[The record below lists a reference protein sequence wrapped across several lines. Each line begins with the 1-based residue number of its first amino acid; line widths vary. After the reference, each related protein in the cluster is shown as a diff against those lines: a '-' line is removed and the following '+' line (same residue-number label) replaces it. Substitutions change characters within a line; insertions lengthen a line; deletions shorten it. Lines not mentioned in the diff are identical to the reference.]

1 MLSDSFYYVHV
12 CTESI
17 LSDVPIEEALKGVI
31 AALPEDNIDPDSDCD
46 IEDLGGVQLNGRPSD
61 TGIVE
66 SQASEL
72 SSAASISTSG
82 SSQKSA
88 ALSVYNSERSLVAF
102 ASPAADY
109 FSGREFQGLIPV
121 VPEGQNTDIQQGQVG
136 IAKSY
141 KRYEKNCTPSNDK

>member
-1 MLSDSFYYVHV
+1 MLSDSFYHV
-12 CTESI
+12 NVGTESI
-17 LSDVPIEEALKGVI
+17 LSDVSIEEALKGVI

-46 IEDLGGVQLNGRPSD
+46 IEDLGGVHLSDRPSEKE
-61 TGIVE
+61 IVK
-66 SQASEL
+66 SQPSEQ
-72 SSAASISTSG
+72 STVVSNSTSVN
-82 SSQKSA
+82 SQKSA

-109 FSGREFQGLIPV
+109 FNGREFQGLIPA

-141 KRYEKNCTPSNDK
+141 RRYEKNCTPSNDK

>member
-1 MLSDSFYYVHV
+1 MLSDSFYRVHL

-17 LSDVPIEEALKGVI
+17 LSDVSIEEALKGVI

-61 TGIVE
+61 KEIVK
-66 SQASEL
+66 SQASEQ
-72 SSAASISTSG
+72 STAISNSASINV
-82 SSQKSA
+82 QKSA

-109 FSGREFQGLIPV
+109 FNGREFQGLIPV

-141 KRYEKNCTPSNDK
+141 QRYEKNCTPSNDK

>member
-1 MLSDSFYYVHV
+1 MSSNSFYHV
-12 CTESI
+12 RVCIESI
-17 LSDVPIEEALKGVI
+17 LSDVSIEEALKGVI

-46 IEDLGGVQLNGRPSD
+46 IEDLGGAQLNGRPS
-61 TGIVE
+61 GKEIVK
-66 SQASEL
+66 SQASEQ
-72 SSAASISTSG
+72 SAATSNFASD
-82 SSQKSA
+82 SSQKSV

-109 FSGREFQGLIPV
+109 FNGREFQGLIPV